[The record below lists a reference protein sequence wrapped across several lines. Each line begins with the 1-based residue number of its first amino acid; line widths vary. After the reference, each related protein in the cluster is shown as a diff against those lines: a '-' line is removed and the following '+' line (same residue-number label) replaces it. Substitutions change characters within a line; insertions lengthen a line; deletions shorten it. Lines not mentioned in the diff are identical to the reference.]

1 MEEWEEY
8 EYKPKSVKEIFIEMK
23 NTAEFMVDLAYSS
36 VLFREKELAE
46 EVIEL
51 EEYLDMLNYHLMVH
65 AVLAARSP
73 KEAEQITSI
82 LHMAHS
88 IDDISNAAADLAK
101 MVLEE
106 VELHPLIKQVILES
120 EEIIGRFMVAPD
132 SILVGKTLEEL
143 ELASNTGV
151 WILAVRRGKRWI
163 FGPDGDFKILAGDVL
178 IGRGTQT
185 SIDYLKEIAR
195 GIIKVIGNE

>member
-36 VLFREKELAE
+36 VLFGEEELAE
-46 EVIEL
+46 EVLEL

-73 KEAEQITSI
+73 REAEQITSI

-101 MVLEE
+101 MILEE
-106 VELHPLIKQVILES
+106 VELHPIIKQVILES
-120 EEIIGRFMVAPD
+120 EEVIGRFVVTPD

-151 WILAVRRGKRWI
+151 WILAVRRGKRWL
-163 FGPDGDFKILAGDVL
+163 FDPDGDFKILAGDVL

>member
-8 EYKPKSVKEIFIEMK
+8 EYRPKSVKEIFIEMK

-36 VLFREKELAE
+36 VLFGEDELAE
-46 EVIEL
+46 EVLEL

-101 MVLEE
+101 MILEG
-106 VELHPLIKQVILES
+106 VELHPIIKQVILES
-120 EEIIGRFMVAPD
+120 EEVIGRFVVAPD
-132 SILVGKTLEEL
+132 SVLVGKTLGEL

-151 WILAVRRGKRWI
+151 WILAVRRGKRWL
-163 FGPDGDFKILAGDVL
+163 FDPDGDFKILAGDVL

-185 SIDYLKEIAR
+185 SVDYLKEIAR
-195 GIIKVIGNE
+195 GIIKVVGNE

>member
-8 EYKPKSVKEIFIEMK
+8 EYRPKSVKEIFIEMK

-36 VLFREKELAE
+36 VLFGEEELAE
-46 EVIEL
+46 EVLEL

-73 KEAEQITSI
+73 REAEQITSI

-101 MVLEE
+101 MILEG
-106 VELHPLIKQVILES
+106 VELHPIIKQVILES
-120 EEIIGRFMVAPD
+120 EEVIGRFVVAPD
-132 SILVGKTLEEL
+132 SVLVGKTLGEL

-151 WILAVRRGKRWI
+151 WVLAVRRGKRWL
-163 FGPDGDFKILAGDVL
+163 FDPDGDFKILAGDVL

-185 SIDYLKEIAR
+185 SVDYLKEIAR
-195 GIIKVIGNE
+195 GIIKVVGNE